1 MKMISHLNIST
12 LSGAMPSELN
22 LQWHLPSNCH
32 LIQFGGPYIG
42 ASVPTLAYS
51 PYLVSPLLGNDQ
63 TLINHPG
70 QQQPQQQQ
78 QQQHGQQLQQ
88 SKPRTDRIEVSQQA
102 HCLQIYCSSAL
113 SQKSAWKKELKRHRV
128 TIFCFSLNF
137 LICQN
142 IVQLRNEMFE
152 KSHSGERSN
161 ISSEMSL
168 DTLRRNVSRNI
179 LFVGHWT
186 FSLYSD
192 LCLERKLS
200 PKTFKYYLDFVLSPS
215 QN

>member
-1 MKMISHLNIST
+1 M
-12 LSGAMPSELN
+12 
-22 LQWHLPSNCH
+22 
-32 LIQFGGPYIG
+32 
-42 ASVPTLAYS
+42 
-51 PYLVSPLLGNDQ
+51 SPLLGNDQ

-70 QQQPQQQQ
+70 QQQPQQQP
-78 QQQHGQQLQQ
+78 QHGQQLQQ
-88 SKPRTDRIEVSQQA
+88 SKPRNDRIEVSQQA
-102 HCLQIYCSSAL
+102 QCLQIFVSPALQTSAL
-113 SQKSAWKKELKRHRV
+113 EKELKRHWV
-128 TIFCFSLNF
+128 TIFCFNWEF

-168 DTLRRNVSRNI
+168 DTLRRNVSGNI

-192 LCLERKLS
+192 LCLARKLS
-200 PKTFKYYLDFVLSPS
+200 PKTFKYHTNFYPHHTVFRNSWLSFVIKLKS
-215 QN
+215 QMISKYQRQRFPAFFAA